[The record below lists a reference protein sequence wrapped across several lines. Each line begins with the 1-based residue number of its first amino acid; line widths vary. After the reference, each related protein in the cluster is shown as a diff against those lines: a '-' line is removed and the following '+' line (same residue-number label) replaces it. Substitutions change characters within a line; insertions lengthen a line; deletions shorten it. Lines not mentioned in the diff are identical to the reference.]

1 MIGQSNSKSSGGT
14 TSLATPYVLSG
25 SGFSLTRSTRH
36 SRGCAHQPPSS
47 SLLRAFTLIELI
59 LVMAILTMAVSVTA
73 PTLSHFFTG
82 RALDSEA
89 RRVLALTRAGQSRAV
104 SEGVPME
111 LWVDAERRTY
121 GLEAAVS
128 YQDNNNDGDSKAVDF
143 ELDRD
148 VKIEVSSANSVKP
161 AVVRSSTMPVST
173 ASVPPVI
180 SKHPSLPTIRFLP
193 DGSVSDGSPRML
205 QLSDREGSSLWVTL
219 SRNRLN
225 YEIRTQPS

>member
-1 MIGQSNSKSSGGT
+1 MIGQLNDQSSEGA
-14 TSLATPYVLSG
+14 TSLATPHELSG
-25 SGFSLTRSTRH
+25 SGFPLARSTRNN
-36 SRGCAHQPPSS
+36 RARTLRPRSS
-47 SLLRAFTLIELI
+47 SPPRAFTLIELI

-89 RRVLALTRAGQSRAV
+89 RRVLALTKAGQSRAV

-111 LWVDAERRTY
+111 LWFDIEHRTY
-121 GLEAAVS
+121 GLEAAIS

-148 VKIEVSSANSVKP
+148 VKIEQPSANVAKA

-173 ASVPPVI
+173 ASVAPVV
-180 SKHPSLPTIRFLP
+180 SKHPNLPTIRFLP

-205 QLSDREGSSLWVTL
+205 QLTDRDGLSLWVTL

-225 YEIRTQPS
+225 YEIRTQPN

>member
-1 MIGQSNSKSSGGT
+1 MIGQSNSKSGEGT
-14 TSLATPYVLSG
+14 VSLAALHDLSG
-25 SGFSLTRSTRH
+25 PASLLARSTRQNQGH
-36 SRGCAHQPPSS
+36 AFQPPSS
-47 SLLRAFTLIELI
+47 SSLRAFTLIELI

-73 PTLSHFFTG
+73 PTLSRFFTG

-111 LWVDAERRTY
+111 LWVDAEHRTY
-121 GLEAAVS
+121 GLEAAVN
-128 YQDNNNDGDSKAVDF
+128 YQDNSNDGDSKAVDF

-148 VKIEVSSANSVKP
+148 VKIEVSSVNAVKP
-161 AVVRSSTMPVST
+161 AVTRSSTMPVST
-173 ASVPPVI
+173 ASMPPVV

-193 DGSVSDGSPRML
+193 DGSVSDSSPRML

>member
-1 MIGQSNSKSSGGT
+1 MIGQSNSRSGEGT
-14 TSLATPYVLSG
+14 TTLPAPQDLSG
-25 SGFSLTRSTRH
+25 PGFSLARFTRH
-36 SRGCAHQPPSS
+36 D
-47 SLLRAFTLIELI
+47 RAFTLIELI

-111 LWVDAERRTY
+111 LWIDAEQRTY

-128 YQDNNNDGDSKAVDF
+128 YQDNNKDGDSKAVDF

-148 VKIEVSSANSVKP
+148 VKIEVSSANAVKP
-161 AVVRSSTMPVST
+161 AVIRSSNMPVST
-173 ASVPPVI
+173 ASVPPVV
-180 SKHPSLPTIRFLP
+180 SKHPNLPTIRFLP